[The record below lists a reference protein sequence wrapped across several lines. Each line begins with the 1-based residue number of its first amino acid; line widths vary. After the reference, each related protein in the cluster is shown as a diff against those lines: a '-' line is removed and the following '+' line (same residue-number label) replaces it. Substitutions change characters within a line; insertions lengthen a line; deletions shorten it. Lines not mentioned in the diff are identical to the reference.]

1 MGFGFDGGRRWGG
14 RRQGDTFRREAC
26 ALLNERIQVDTVNQ
40 TFRGRL
46 VEVGADVLVLRVR
59 KNNCTFRVVIRIC
72 EIVAIFPI

>member
-1 MGFGFDGGRRWGG
+1 MGFGFDGGGFGG
-14 RRQGDTFRREAC
+14 RRGDTFRREAC
-26 ALLNERIQVDTVNQ
+26 ALINERVQVDTVNQ

-46 VEVGADVLVLRVR
+46 VEVGRDVIVLRVR

>member
-1 MGFGFDGGRRWGG
+1 MGFGFDGGDGFG
-14 RRQGDTFRREAC
+14 RRRGDTFRREAI
-26 ALLNERIQVDTVNQ
+26 ALINERVQVDTVNQ

-46 VEVGADVLVLRVR
+46 VSVGRDVIVLRVR